1 MPLKSH
7 YYECLSEINK
17 KKGKFPEIWLE
28 QKLIN
33 KSQHQQKGRN
43 KYQTEISNNTI
54 EKIMELKKK
63 IDI

>member
-7 YYECLSEINK
+7 YYECLSEIKK

-33 KSQHQQKGRN
+33 KSQH
-43 KYQTEISNNTI
+43 
-54 EKIMELKKK
+54 
-63 IDI
+63 